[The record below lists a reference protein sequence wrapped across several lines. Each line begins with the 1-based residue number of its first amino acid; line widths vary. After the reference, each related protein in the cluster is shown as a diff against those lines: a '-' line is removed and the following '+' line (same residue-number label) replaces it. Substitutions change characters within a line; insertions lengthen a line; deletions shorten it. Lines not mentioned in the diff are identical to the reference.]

1 MLTKVIIPIATIKM
15 KQPLIHRQVMMAKQ
29 LPLTTLPI
37 NDWQHDAQECA
48 AIPTELNPK
57 R

>member
-15 KQPLIHRQVMMAKQ
+15 KQSLIPRQVMMAKQ

-48 AIPTELNPK
+48 AIRTDLNPK